1 MALPMNHTHQNTT
14 VKPCLALPDIAKND
28 KTKNKK
34 SPQLRGLKYDLV
46 LVNARPF
53 LKEHYSHS
61 IVAGGLPE
69 IS

>member
-1 MALPMNHTHQNTT
+1 MALIMNHTHQAT

-28 KTKNKK
+28 ENINKK

-46 LVNARPF
+46 PVSARRF
-53 LKEHYSHS
+53 RLGNHSHS